1 LFDASEVS
9 WAVFEDVQ
17 EVPALLT
24 IRPKGADGRIDR
36 VLGLKAVGPLVVEDR
51 MAAGKFRQGLA
62 YPIFELLN
70 VHAEQG
76 R

>member
-1 LFDASEVS
+1 
-9 WAVFEDVQ
+9 
-17 EVPALLT
+17 
-24 IRPKGADGRIDR
+24 
-36 VLGLKAVGPLVVEDR
+36 VVEDG
-51 MAAGKFRQGLA
+51 MAAAKFREGLA

>member
-1 LFDASEVS
+1 
-9 WAVFEDVQ
+9 
-17 EVPALLT
+17 
-24 IRPKGADGRIDR
+24 
-36 VLGLKAVGPLVVEDR
+36 LGLKAVGPLVVEDR